1 MATININVTNASAFT
16 IGRRGEN
23 EVTSIIFD
31 YSAWL
36 AEFGPG
42 TVTLLVKRNTDA
54 DPYPVVLSPSE
65 DNTAIWLVT
74 STDTAYIGN
83 GQAEFS
89 YLVDSQIKKSIV
101 YRITVLPDI
110 IGTPSPEP
118 PDPYETWIDTLLN
131 LAGETQQNAEA
142 AAGSATAA
150 ETAQGKAEDA
160 QEAAETAQG
169 KAEDAQEAAETAQG
183 KAEDAQEA
191 AETAQG
197 KAEAAQTAAETAEDN
212 AEAAAAAAAQA
223 RTGAQIARAGA
234 EAARDAILNLTAD
247 ATIDANVGTPEVE
260 VTVSTEDDHKVLDF
274 AFKNLK
280 GETGAQGETG
290 PQGPAATVTVGTTTT
305 GAAGSQASVNNSG
318 TSGAAIL
325 NFTIPKGD
333 KGDTGT
339 AATVTVG
346 TVATGAAGT
355 DAAVT
360 NSGTSSAAVL
370 NFTIPKGADGDVSS
384 ASMASTYSSSA
395 TYAVG
400 DYCWYNGQLY
410 RCNTAITTAE
420 AWTSGHWTAAKIA
433 EDVDE
438 IKTTVDDIT
447 VVDAPTNYIE
457 ISADTFLHESVALT
471 KTYNADGTVQ
481 LSFTETANPVVFYRL
496 SGLTNGKI
504 YVLTFDLIS
513 GGLSSVSNQKVGIYS
528 SGNSLQKTIATA
540 SLSNSKYT
548 IQFTAE
554 SGNLAIMISLIYS
567 SKSVTLGNFSLIEK
581 DAVPRLYID
590 NDALSEIPVE
600 SLEEEAQVFINSK
613 TLICDN
619 KNLLDGVALSGNH
632 YINGTTGANTATGSS
647 YSSTDFIP
655 VTAGEVYY
663 WSKIINGY
671 WAFYSSNSEE
681 TYVSGLSYQDSST
694 RGHFVVPNTAAY
706 ARFTVANVNISSAWI
721 SAYVNRQPTNEKIYA
736 LDENLRSYSDYPAN
750 PCDYNGEDARI
761 FKKCLCVGDSLTSGV
776 CNYEEG
782 GQQIMNVAFPAYS
795 YPTQLA
801 KLLSCEVTNMGL
813 AGKTTAQW
821 YEEKASADLS
831 GYDFAIIQLGVN
843 DAIFNNGWTAEEETA
858 LGNIVTKLQA
868 ENNNIKIFVATT
880 PPGMSFYGAAYDSVN
895 AGIESFV
902 SNLADTNVIFVNLA
916 QYGHTIDE
924 LAYNAG
930 HFTAYGY
937 LRLAMDY
944 KAFIGF
950 YISTH
955 KLEFK
960 EVQFIGTNHRGG

>member
-54 DPYPVVLSPSE
+54 DPYPVVLSHGE

-212 AEAAAAAAAQA
+212 AKAAAAAAAQA

-305 GAAGSQASVNNSG
+305 GAAGSQAN
-318 TSGAAIL
+318 
-325 NFTIPKGD
+325 
-333 KGDTGT
+333 
-339 AATVTVG
+339 
-346 TVATGAAGT
+346 
-355 DAAVT
+355 VT

-370 NFTIPKGADGDVSS
+370 NFTIPKGDKGATGETGASGADGITPTVTVTSITGGHNVAFDYGSGDPRNTDFDVMDGEVSAADLQTAADAKAPVIIDHAEGAIASFTDGAGGMPLKSCVINIEPVQAGSGDPSPNNSRPISGWTEANVWGSGINVWDEEWERGIYDASGNKDYNNAYIRSKNYIAVRPNASYYFLAPTTTGRVCYYTLNKTFISRSNAFGKTTFTTPNNCYFITFFTSYDQEINYSNDISINYPSTETSYHAYSS
-384 ASMASTYSSSA
+384 AAKT
-395 TYAVG
+395 
-400 DYCWYNGQLY
+400 
-410 RCNTAITTAE
+410 ITWQDE
-420 AWTSGHWTAAKIA
+420 A
-433 EDVDE
+433 
-438 IKTTVDDIT
+438 
-447 VVDAPTNYIE
+447 
-457 ISADTFLHESVALT
+457 
-471 KTYNADGTVQ
+471 GTV
-481 LSFTETANPVVFYRL
+481 Y
-496 SGLTNGKI
+496 G
-504 YVLTFDLIS
+504 
-513 GGLSSVSNQKVGIYS
+513 
-528 SGNSLQKTIATA
+528 
-540 SLSNSKYT
+540 
-548 IQFTAE
+548 
-554 SGNLAIMISLIYS
+554 GNLAIHEDGSG
-567 SKSVTLGNFSLIEK
+567 TL
-581 DAVPRLYID
+581 
-590 NDALSEIPVE
+590 
-600 SLEEEAQVFINSK
+600 
-613 TLICDN
+613 
-619 KNLLDGVALSGNH
+619 
-632 YINGTTGANTATGSS
+632 TGS
-647 YSSTDFIP
+647 
-655 VTAGEVYY
+655 
-663 WSKIINGY
+663 
-671 WAFYSSNSEE
+671 
-681 TYVSGLSYQDSST
+681 
-694 RGHFVVPNTAAY
+694 
-706 ARFTVANVNISSAWI
+706 
-721 SAYVNRQPTNEKIYA
+721 
-736 LDENLRSYSDYPAN
+736 
-750 PCDYNGEDARI
+750 
-761 FKKCLCVGDSLTSGV
+761 
-776 CNYEEG
+776 
-782 GQQIMNVAFPAYS
+782 
-795 YPTQLA
+795 
-801 KLLSCEVTNMGL
+801 
-813 AGKTTAQW
+813 
-821 YEEKASADLS
+821 KASADLGNATYVKAVS
-831 GYDFAIIQLGVN
+831 QDNTNIFTTAYFAGKAKGVTNIIAENLQTTSVTSWNATKPDCSICGSATSTTVVIRYDAYTTKEALK
-843 DAIFNNGWTAEEETA
+843 TA
-858 LGNIVTKLQA
+858 LTGVKAVYELATPLTYNLTATQVGIIKTLYGINNIWADTGDVSVDYCADTKLFIEKLTMPTEDDMVANSAITSGQYFMIGNSLYLA
-868 ENNNIKIFVATT
+868 LANIA
-880 PPGMSFYGAAYDSVN
+880 SGAQITVGTN
-895 AGIESFV
+895 AQRV
-902 SNLADTNVIFVNLA
+902 SLADAL
-916 QYGHTIDE
+916 
-924 LAYNAG
+924 NA
-930 HFTAYGY
+930 
-937 LRLAMDY
+937 
-944 KAFIGF
+944 IN
-950 YISTH
+950 S
-955 KLEFK
+955 
-960 EVQFIGTNHRGG
+960 